1 MLNER
6 YEFHKMFALHWL
18 EMKKKYNNSSIAML
32 SKVLDNTPFNVE
44 QIKADIFQEDLD
56 MEGKRCFSK
65 LKRDILAD

>member
-6 YEFHKMFALHWL
+6 YEFHKMFTLHWL

-56 MEGKRCFSK
+56 MEG
-65 LKRDILAD
+65 